1 MRRLALALCLW
12 LFALPV
18 ASQVLAQD
26 MATLVADRV
35 SIAADTTLV
44 AEGHVEVWWRGTRL
58 RASAIRYDRTTGRLQ
73 ITGPITIT
81 DGDNLILLA
90 DSADLS
96 ADLQQGILR
105 SARMVLN
112 QQLQLAATEISR
124 VGGRYTTLS
133 RVVASSCQVCAA
145 NPVPL
150 WEIRAD
156 RKSVV

>member
-1 MRRLALALCLW
+1 MRRFLALCLW
-12 LFALPV
+12 LWLITQPV
-18 ASQVLAQD
+18 TAQEL
-26 MATLVADRV
+26 ATLVADRV

-44 AEGHVEVWWRGTRL
+44 AEGNVEVWWRGTRL

-73 ITGPITIT
+73 ITGPITLT

-112 QQLQLAATEISR
+112 QQ
-124 VGGRYTTLS
+124 
-133 RVVASSCQVCAA
+133 
-145 NPVPL
+145 
-150 WEIRAD
+150 
-156 RKSVV
+156 